1 MELYVVREGDTL
13 YSIARQFSLSPGLVA
28 RYNGLTEPFR
38 LAVGQCLLILQPLE
52 TYTVQP
58 GDTLLSIARRA
69 DVQVKEL
76 WRLNPNLGGTQT
88 IYPGQVI
95 VTRLERIGD
104 TPLEL
109 SGYVYPF
116 ADAAVLRRVLPY
128 ATWMIPFT
136 YGFSE
141 EGQLIEPGSA
151 AIEALA
157 QQYEVGRYLHLSTL
171 TEGGT
176 FSAQRAEAL
185 FASPAAQ
192 AALRE
197 DIVQT
202 VRQRGYAGV
211 DVDFEFLGAENA
223 QSYADFLAYLR
234 PAVNAAGAELL
245 AALAPKTYA
254 AQPGILY
261 EGHDYGSIGAAV
273 DAVLLMTYEWG
284 YTYGPPM
291 AVAPVN
297 AVRRVLE
304 YALTEIPPEKIFMG
318 FPNYAYD
325 WTLPY
330 EAGQTRAMLIGN
342 EAAPALAVQVGAEIH
357 FDEVSQTP
365 YFNYTDGLGAV
376 HEVWFEDPRSCLAKF
391 RLVQEYGFR
400 GLGVWNFMRPFTA
413 GFSLLNAMFD
423 LPR

>member
-13 YSIARQFSLSPGLVA
+13 YSVARQFSLTPGLIS
-28 RYNGLTEPFR
+28 RYNGLTEPYR
-38 LAVGQCLLILQPLE
+38 LAVGQCLLILTPLE

-58 GDTLLSIARRA
+58 GDTLLAVARQA

-76 WRLNPNLGGTQT
+76 WRLNPNLRGTQT
-88 IYPGQVI
+88 IYPGQVL
-95 VTRLERIGD
+95 VTRLERTGD

-116 ADAAVLRRVLPY
+116 ADAAVLREILPY
-128 ATWMIPFT
+128 ATWLIPFT
-136 YGFSE
+136 YGFTE
-141 EGQLIEPGSA
+141 AGQLIDPQA
-151 AIEALA
+151 AAAEMLA
-157 QQYEVGRYLHLSTL
+157 QQYEVGKFLHLSTL
-171 TEGGT
+171 TESGG

-185 FASPAAQ
+185 FANPAAQ
-192 AALRE
+192 QTLR
-197 DIVQT
+197 DQIVQT
-202 VRQRGYAGV
+202 VRRRGYAGV

-223 QSYADFLAYLR
+223 QKYADFLGYLR

-261 EGHDYGSIGAAV
+261 EGHDYAKIGAAV

-297 AVRRVLE
+297 AVRRVLD
-304 YALTEIPPEKIFMG
+304 YAVSEIAARKIFMG

-342 EAAPALAVQVGAEIH
+342 EAAPALAVQTGAEIR

-413 GFSLLNAMFD
+413 MFSLQNAMFG
-423 LPR
+423 LPL

>member
-1 MELYVVREGDTL
+1 MDFYVVRSGDTL
-13 YSIARQFSLSPGLVA
+13 YSIAGRYGLSPGLVA
-28 RYNGLTEPFR
+28 RYNGLREPYR
-38 LAVGQCLLILQPLE
+38 LAEGQCLLILQPLE

-58 GDTLLSIARRA
+58 GDTLLSVARRA

-76 WRLNPNLGGTQT
+76 WRRNPNLSGQQT
-88 IYPGQVI
+88 IYPGQVL
-95 VTRLERIGD
+95 VTRLERTGE

-116 ADAAVLRRVLPY
+116 ADAGVLRGILPY

-136 YGFSE
+136 YGFTE
-141 EGQLIEPGSA
+141 AGQLIEPGSE

-157 QQYEVGRYLHLSTL
+157 RQYEVGRFLHLSTL
-171 TEGGT
+171 TENGT

-192 AALRE
+192 AELRE
-197 DIVQT
+197 QIVQA

-223 QSYADFLAYLR
+223 QSYAAFLAFLR

-261 EGHDYGSIGAAV
+261 EGHDYAQISAAV

-297 AVRRVLE
+297 AVRRVLD
-304 YALTEIPPEKIFMG
+304 YAVSEIPPEKIFMG

-342 EAAPALAVQVGAEIH
+342 EAAPALAAQVGAEIR

-413 GFSLLNAMFD
+413 MFSLLNAEFA
-423 LPR
+423 LPL